1 MLLPNETH
9 TAYMYSWP
17 TYNLLLF
24 RFVDEGKQ
32 SAEVARD
39 KLRDLI
45 GVEKF
50 VEVYNGVRKELKA
63 KRELRKQGEKL
74 VAAVNPERHAKR
86 KLRMAA
92 KHRDHKKRKIT
103 AMKMG
108 RWTR

>member
-1 MLLPNETH
+1 LLIF
-9 TAYMYSWP
+9 W
-17 TYNLLLF
+17 
-24 RFVDEGKQ
+24 FVDEAKQ

-50 VEVYNGVRKELKA
+50 VEVYNSVRKEVKA
-63 KRELRKQGEKL
+63 KREFRKQAEKL
-74 VAAVNPERHAKR
+74 VAVNDPARHAKR
-86 KLRMAA
+86 KLRMAS

-108 RWTR
+108 RWLR